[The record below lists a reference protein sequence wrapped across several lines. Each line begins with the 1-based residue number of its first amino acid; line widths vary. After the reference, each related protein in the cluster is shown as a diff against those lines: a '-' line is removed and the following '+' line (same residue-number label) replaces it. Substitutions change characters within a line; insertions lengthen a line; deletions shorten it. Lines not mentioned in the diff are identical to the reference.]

1 MSLKPRTLFVL
12 AGLLL
17 LAAIVLPQVVALSD
31 MLQGLLYGLACGAL
45 LAALLRWRLPA
56 ACEVATPAL
65 HRRYLREFLPPMV
78 AYVVVL
84 FLSLWLLKR
93 IDGPLGLR
101 AVIALLP
108 ALPIA
113 LGLRAI
119 VRYIRD
125 TDEMQRRIELE
136 AVSIATAFIAM
147 LSMSIGFLQLAKVV
161 DIPAG
166 IAMIWVF
173 PLICLSYGLAK
184 VVVSRR
190 YG

>member
-1 MSLKPRTLFVL
+1 MSAKPRTLFAL

-17 LAAIVLPQVVALSD
+17 LAAVILPQLVTLSD
-31 MLQGLLYGLACGAL
+31 MLQGLLYGLGGSTL
-45 LAALLRWRLPA
+45 LAALLSGRMPP

-93 IDGPLGLR
+93 IDGPSGLR
-101 AVIALLP
+101 AAVALLP

-136 AVSIATAFIAM
+136 AVSIATAFVAM
-147 LSMSIGFLQLAKVV
+147 LYMSAGFLQLASVI

-166 IAMIWVF
+166 VAMIWMF
-173 PLICLSYGLAK
+173 PLLCLSYGLAK
-184 VVVSRR
+184 IVVSQR

>member
-1 MSLKPRTLFVL
+1 MKPRSLL
-12 AGLLL
+12 AIGGLLL
-17 LAAIVLPQVVALSD
+17 LAALVLPQLAPLSK
-31 MLQGLLYGLACGAL
+31 MLQGLMYGLGGSL
-45 LAALLRWRLPA
+45 LAAALLRWRMPPA
-56 ACEVATPAL
+56 CDVATPAL
-65 HRRYLREFLPPMV
+65 HRRYLREFLPPMA

-93 IDGPLGLR
+93 IDGPWALR
-101 AVIALLP
+101 AFVALLP

-136 AVSIATAFIAM
+136 AVSIATAFVAM
-147 LSMSIGFLQLAKVV
+147 LYMSVGFLQLAKVI

-184 VVVSRR
+184 AVVSRR

>member
-1 MSLKPRTLFVL
+1 MSPKPRTLFAL

-17 LAAIVLPQVVALSD
+17 LAALVLPQVVTVSD
-31 MLQGLLYGLACGAL
+31 TLKGLLYGLACGAM

-93 IDGPLGLR
+93 IEGPWGLR
-101 AVIALLP
+101 AVVALLP

-136 AVSIATAFIAM
+136 SVSIATALTAM
-147 LSMSIGFLQLAKVV
+147 LYMSAGFLQLAKVI
-161 DIPAG
+161 DIPG
-166 IAMIWVF
+166 GVAMIWMF
-173 PLICLSYGLAK
+173 PLICLGYGLAK
-184 VVVSRR
+184 VVVSQR

>member
-1 MSLKPRTLFVL
+1 VSLKPRTLFAL

-17 LAAIVLPQVVALSD
+17 LAALVLPGLMTLSD
-31 MLQGLLYGLACGAL
+31 TVQGVLYGLTFGAL

-56 ACEVATPAL
+56 AYEVASPAL
-65 HRRYLREFLPPMV
+65 HRRYLREFLPPML

-93 IDGPLGLR
+93 IDGPWGAR
-101 AVIALLP
+101 AVVALLP

-136 AVSIATAFIAM
+136 AVSIAAACTAM
-147 LSMSIGFLQLAKVV
+147 LYMSAGFLQLARVI

-166 IAMIWVF
+166 VAMIWVF

>member
-1 MSLKPRTLFVL
+1 MLLAL

-17 LAAIVLPQVVALSD
+17 LAALVLPQLLTLPD
-31 MLQGLLYGLACGAL
+31 KLQGLLYGLASGAL
-45 LAALLRWRLPA
+45 LAALLRWRLRA

-93 IDGPLGLR
+93 IEGPLALR
-101 AVIALLP
+101 ATIALLP

-125 TDEMQRRIELE
+125 SDEMQRRIELE
-136 AVSIATAFIAM
+136 AVSMATACIAM
-147 LSMSIGFLQLAKVV
+147 LYMSAGFLQLAKVI
-161 DIPAG
+161 DIAAG

-173 PLICLSYGLAK
+173 PLICLGYGLAK

>member
-17 LAAIVLPQVVALSD
+17 LAALVLPQVMTLSD
-31 MLQGLLYGLACGAL
+31 TVQGILFGMASGAL
-45 LAALLRWRLPA
+45 LGALLRWQLPA
-56 ACEVATPAL
+56 AYEVATPTL
-65 HRRYLREFLPPMV
+65 HRRYLREFLPPML

-84 FLSLWLLKR
+84 FLSLWLLNR
-93 IDGPLGLR
+93 IDGPWGLR

-125 TDEMQRRIELE
+125 ADEMQRRIELE
-136 AVSIATAFIAM
+136 AVSIATACIAM
-147 LSMSIGFLQLAKVV
+147 LYMSAGFLQLAKVI
-161 DIPAG
+161 DISAG
-166 IAMIWVF
+166 VAMIWMF
-173 PLICLSYGLAK
+173 PLICLGYGLAK
-184 VVVSRR
+184 IVVSQR

>member
-1 MSLKPRTLFVL
+1 MSLKPRTLFAL

-17 LAAIVLPQVVALSD
+17 LAALVLPQVVTLSD
-31 MLQGLLYGLACGAL
+31 TLQGVLYGLAFGAL
-45 LAALLRWRLPA
+45 LAALLGWRLPDA
-56 ACEVATPAL
+56 TEVANIAL

-84 FLSLWLLKR
+84 FVSLWLLNR
-93 IDGPLGLR
+93 IDGPWGLR

-108 ALPIA
+108 AFPIA

-125 TDEMQRRIELE
+125 ADEMQRRIELE
-136 AVSIATAFIAM
+136 AVSIATACIAM
-147 LSMSIGFLQLAKVV
+147 VYMSAGFLQLAKVI
-161 DIPAG
+161 DIRAG
-166 IAMIWVF
+166 VAMIWVF
-173 PLICLSYGLAK
+173 PLICLGYGLAK

>member
-1 MSLKPRTLFVL
+1 MLFAL

-17 LAAIVLPQVVALSD
+17 LAAVVLPLVMTLPE

-45 LAALLRWRLPA
+45 LAALLRWRLPD

-65 HRRYLREFLPPMV
+65 HRRYLREFLPAMV
-78 AYVVVL
+78 AYALVL
-84 FLSLWLLKR
+84 LLSMWLLKR

-125 TDEMQRRIELE
+125 ADEMQRRIELE
-136 AVSIATAFIAM
+136 AVSMATACVAM
-147 LSMSIGFLQLAKVV
+147 VYMSAGFLQLAAVIDV
-161 DIPAG
+161 ASG
-166 IAMIWVF
+166 VAMIWVF
-173 PLICLSYGLAK
+173 PLISLSYGLAK

>member
-1 MSLKPRTLFVL
+1 MSLKPRTLFAL

-17 LAAIVLPQVVALSD
+17 LAALVLPQVMTLSD
-31 MLQGLLYGLACGAL
+31 TVQGILFGMASGAL
-45 LAALLRWRLPA
+45 LGALLRWKLPA
-56 ACEVATPAL
+56 ACEVATPTL
-65 HRRYLREFLPPMV
+65 HRRYLREFLPPML

-84 FLSLWLLKR
+84 FLSLWLLNR
-93 IDGPLGLR
+93 IDGPWGLR

-125 TDEMQRRIELE
+125 ADEMQRRIELE
-136 AVSIATAFIAM
+136 AVSIATACIAM
-147 LSMSIGFLQLAKVV
+147 LYMSAGFLQLAKVI
-161 DIPAG
+161 DISAG
-166 IAMIWVF
+166 VAMIWMF
-173 PLICLSYGLAK
+173 PLICLGYGLAK
-184 VVVSRR
+184 IVVSQR

>member
-1 MSLKPRTLFVL
+1 MTAKPRTLLVFS
-12 AGLLL
+12 ALLL
-17 LAAIVLPQVVALSD
+17 LAAVLLPRAMPVPDTVR
-31 MLQGLLYGLACGAL
+31 GILYGLGFSAL

-93 IDGPLGLR
+93 IEEPSALR
-101 AVIALLP
+101 ALVALLP

-125 TDEMQRRIELE
+125 SDEMQRRIELE
-136 AVSIATAFIAM
+136 AVSIATAVVAM
-147 LSMSIGFLQLAKVV
+147 LYMSAGFLQLARVIAV
-161 DIPAG
+161 PSG
-166 IAMIWVF
+166 VAMIWVF

-184 VVVSRR
+184 AVVSRR